1 MIRLIVE
8 ALLIIAAYFIG
19 RNRGK
24 AAVMAE
30 NAKLEELQK
39 ELSAALARGGAWA
52 QKEWD
57 SFLAML
63 KSKYVK

>member
-8 ALLIIAAYFIG
+8 ALLILAAYIVG

-24 AAVMAE
+24 AAVAIE
-30 NAKLEELQK
+30 KAKIEELHGDLK
-39 ELSAALARGGAWA
+39 SALAKGGAWA

-63 KSKYVK
+63 KSKYLK